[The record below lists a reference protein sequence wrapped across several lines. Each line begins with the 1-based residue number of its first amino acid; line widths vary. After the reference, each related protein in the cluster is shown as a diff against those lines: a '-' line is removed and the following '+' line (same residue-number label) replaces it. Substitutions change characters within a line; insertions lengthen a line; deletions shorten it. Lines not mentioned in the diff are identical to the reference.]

1 MLSVIVP
8 AFNEEKVINIFYT
21 TTSKILTDFTNNIK
35 DFEIIFIDD
44 GSTDNTWQHIQDIIS
59 NTDKVH
65 GVKFSRNFG
74 KEAAIF
80 AGLHKANGD
89 CAIIMD
95 CDLQH
100 PPQYIEE
107 MYKHYLEGY
116 HIVRCIKRQ
125 RNRESFIKTICNS
138 LFFKFFNFFDSTQ
151 LSIANASDFQLID
164 RKVIDY
170 ILQVQET
177 SLFFRGISAYVGF
190 KSIDIEFNVPER
202 AAGNTKWNYKTL
214 IGYAF
219 SNITAFSGK
228 PLQII
233 TSNGIILLLVA
244 FLLTVRT
251 LYVYLINE
259 AAPGITTVIILLL
272 FIGSMLMISLGI
284 IGFYIGKIFE
294 EVKHRPRYIIEE
306 EK

>member
-8 AFNEEKVINIFYT
+8 AFNEENVIEVFYT
-21 TTSKILTDFTNNIK
+21 TTFKILTELKPDIK
-35 DFEIIFIDD
+35 DYEIIFVDD
-44 GSTDNTWQHIQDIIS
+44 GSTDDTWQQIQDIIAKTT
-59 NTDKVH
+59 NIH
-65 GVKFSRNFG
+65 GIKFSRNFG

-80 AGLHKANGD
+80 AGLHKAKGD
-89 CAIIMD
+89 CAIIMA

-100 PPQYIEE
+100 PPENISE
-107 MYKHYLEGY
+107 MYKQYLAGY
-116 HIVRCIKRQ
+116 QIVRCVKRQ
-125 RNRESFIKTICNS
+125 RNRESFLKIICNS
-138 LFFKFFNFFDSTQ
+138 LFFKFFSFFDSTQ
-151 LSIANASDFQLID
+151 LNIANASDFQLID

-170 ILQVQET
+170 ILKFQET

-214 IGYAF
+214 ISYAF

-228 PLQII
+228 PLQIV
-233 TSNGIILLLVA
+233 TFNGVILLLVA
-244 FLLTVRT
+244 FLLTIRT
-251 LYVYLINE
+251 LYVYFINE
-259 AAPGITTVIILLL
+259 SAPGITTVIILLL

-284 IGFYIGKIFE
+284 IGFYIGKIFD
-294 EVKHRPRYIIEE
+294 EVKHRPRYIIDE

>member
-1 MLSVIVP
+1 MLTVIVP
-8 AFNEEKVINIFYT
+8 SFNEETVIEVFYK
-21 TTSKILTDFTNNIK
+21 TTSKILTSLKLTK
-35 DFEIIFIDD
+35 DYEIIFVDD
-44 GSTDNTWQHIQDIIS
+44 GSTDSTWQHIQDIVIKAT
-59 NTDKVH
+59 NVH
-65 GVKFSRNFG
+65 GIKFSRNFG

-80 AGLHKANGD
+80 AGLHKAKGD

-100 PPQYIEE
+100 PPEYIQE
-107 MYKHYLEGY
+107 MYKHYLAGY
-116 HIVRCIKRQ
+116 HIVRCVKKQ
-125 RNRESFIKTICNS
+125 RNKESYFKTLCNS
-138 LFFKFFNFFDSTQ
+138 LFFKFFNFFDTTQ

-170 ILQVQET
+170 ILKFQET

-190 KSIDIEFNVPER
+190 KSYDIEFNVPER
-202 AAGNTKWNYKTL
+202 AAGNTKWTYKSL
-214 IGYAF
+214 ISYAF

-228 PLQII
+228 PLQIV
-233 TSNGIILLLVA
+233 TFNGMILLLVA
-244 FLLTVRT
+244 FILTIRT
-251 LYVYLINE
+251 LYVYFINE

-284 IGFYIGKIFE
+284 IGFYIGKIFD
-294 EVKHRPRYIIEE
+294 EVKHRPRYIIDE

>member
-170 ILQVQET
+170 ILQFQET

-251 LYVYLINE
+251 YYPFAVYWQYAYDQPWHHWFLYRKN
-259 AAPGITTVIILLL
+259 
-272 FIGSMLMISLGI
+272 FRRS
-284 IGFYIGKIFE
+284 
-294 EVKHRPRYIIEE
+294 
-306 EK
+306 

>member
-170 ILQVQET
+170 ILQFQET